1 MSAPL
6 LRVSDLSVHYGGV
19 VALDSVSFEV
29 PAGAIV
35 GLIGPNGA
43 GKTTCLDA
51 LSGFQTPTHGRVEF
65 DGTDVT
71 GAAPHRLARQGFVRT
86 FQSLDL
92 FDDLTVRQNLD
103 VGARTP
109 TWKDT
114 LLDAFRPRALHDPAV
129 DEALELCNI
138 AGLAERRTTD
148 LSNGQRHLVALARA
162 VVSKPKL
169 LLLDEP
175 AAGLD
180 EAESAE
186 LATTLRR
193 IAGQGV
199 TVLLVEHDMSLV
211 FGVCDTV
218 HVLDVGRRIA
228 SGTAAEVRATPLVI
242 DAYLGTGTR
251 HDEGDTGDG
260 GGANDGPVG
269 GGAAGDADTEP
280 NEEVTP

>member
-1 MSAPL
+1 MTSSPL
-6 LRVSDLSVHYGGV
+6 LSVADLSVHYGGV

-29 PAGAIV
+29 AAGTIA

-71 GAAPHRLARQGFVRT
+71 AAAPHRLARQGFVRT

-114 LLDAFRPRALHDPAV
+114 LLDAFRPRALHDPVV
-129 DEALELCNI
+129 DEALERCNL

-180 EAESAE
+180 ETESTE
-186 LATTLRR
+186 LAMTLRR
-193 IAGQGV
+193 IASGGT

-228 SGTAAEVRATPLVI
+228 SGTAAEVRANPLVI
-242 DAYLGTGTR
+242 DAYLGTGARTDDR
-251 HDEGDTGDG
+251 HR
-260 GGANDGPVG
+260 GADAGLSEE
-269 GGAAGDADTEP
+269 AAP
-280 NEEVTP
+280 